1 VLDGREHGGIITAVG
16 RYVPEPC
23 AVYAR
28 VFTAANTVES
38 ICIDIVDQV
47 VWSTFA
53 QGRIQVL
60 DLLVSRL
67 ARVLV
72 RVSDDQESVEEFAL
86 SVPHD
91 STIGDVVAAYMISD
105 QRISVA
111 ARPLPRKNAS
121 EMRGE

>member
-1 VLDGREHGGIITAVG
+1 MGLMAAGPSHADEPPYCLIAQLSGI
-16 RYVPEPC
+16 
-23 AVYAR
+23 R
-28 VFTAANTVES
+28 VFAEDPAVARPAVES
-38 ICIDIVDQV
+38 IGIDIVDQM

-86 SVPHD
+86 SVPHN
-91 STIGDVVAAYMISD
+91 STIGDVLAA
-105 QRISVA
+105 
-111 ARPLPRKNAS
+111 
-121 EMRGE
+121 